1 MLKMQ
6 PNTVAAV
13 VPAINPILGAQSE
26 ELPGVRELTPSEI
39 DEVAGG
45 PALGGL
51 GIFAAG
57 VGAGLVANW
66 IWDSWGEEISEAGE
80 AVYDT
85 LCGH

>member
-6 PNTVAAV
+6 PNNVAAM
-13 VPAINPILGAQSE
+13 VPAINPILGGQSE
-26 ELPGVRELTPSEI
+26 ELAGVRELTPLEI
-39 DEVAGG
+39 DDVSGG
-45 PALGGL
+45 AVLGGL

-66 IWDSWGEEISEAGE
+66 IWEEWGDDISEAGE